1 MSISP
6 VVSPDG
12 STVYVASEDN
22 NIYAL
27 EANASGPASTRI
39 WSSNQLEGT
48 QLLAPLSTR
57 YALHISHADARAHH
71 GNE

>member
-1 MSISP
+1 MNHTCKTGGNISISP

-27 EANASGPASTRI
+27 EANASGPVPTRI
-39 WSSNQLEGT
+39 WSSNQLEGAR
-48 QLLAPLSTR
+48 LLPPLSTR
-57 YALHISHADARAHH
+57 
-71 GNE
+71 